1 LSTRKRP
8 PKRRRARRR
17 GQPLR
22 VDGAKLRKL
31 REDAELSIRALAL
44 DVGIDPSTVA
54 DLEAGRRDSSQLRV
68 VRSIAAHPAINVD
81 YNDLLVD
88 EPRSAV
94 PKTVLAPRSSLDAY
108 VDEERRLGAPERIA
122 TPYGVL
128 RHFGAIDLVR
138 LFSSPSSVEGERF
151 ALRGPVHS
159 TRGLSVTDGMV
170 LGIRH
175 QDGSR
180 FELLRQIGAIEKPM
194 SRTVMTTNVDDTRPL
209 QRAWTMQSIATLVIR
224 VMTTYEIP
232 GDEDHVLVTDLAGGP
247 AIRRPRRRG
256 AELWRGFTQIEPK
269 SATPPKPH
277 PWGLIVESIL
287 ASE

>member
-1 LSTRKRP
+1 MSTRKRP

-54 DLEAGRRDSSQLRV
+54 DLEAGRRESSQLRV
-68 VRSIAAHPAINVD
+68 VRSIAAHPAINID
-81 YNDLLVD
+81 YKDLLVD
-88 EPRSAV
+88 EPRPAA
-94 PKTVLAPRSSLDAY
+94 PKTALAPRSSLDLY
-108 VDEERRLGAPERIA
+108 VDEERRLGPERIV

-128 RHFGAIDLVR
+128 PHFGAIDLVR

-194 SRTVMTTNVDDTRPL
+194 SRTVMTTNVDDTRRL
-209 QRAWTMQSIATLVIR
+209 QRAWTAQSIAILVIR
-224 VMTTYEIP
+224 VITTHEIP
-232 GDEDHVLVTDLAGGP
+232 GNEDHVLVTDLAGGP
-247 AIRRPRRRG
+247 GLRRLRRRG

-269 SATPPKPH
+269 STTPPKPH